1 MQAQETRYYSPEEY
15 LDLETASELR
25 HEYIDGEIIPMTG
38 GSANHNRILRHLTPQ
53 LDVAF
58 EDQDYEVFVTD
69 LRLWIPKKKL
79 FTYPDVMV
87 VADELEFLEN
97 RTDTITNPRV
107 IIEALSDS
115 TKNYDRGEKFEF
127 YRTLESVQ
135 EYILID
141 QYKIH
146 VEQFSKTSKNQW
158 LLTEFDDVNHTLSFE
173 SVLFQIALSTI
184 YRKVKF

>member
-1 MQAQETRYYSPEEY
+1 MQAQDTRYYSPEEY
-15 LDLETASELR
+15 LELETASELR
-25 HEYIDGEIIPMTG
+25 HEYIDGEIVPMTG
-38 GSANHNRILRHLTPQ
+38 GSANHNRILRNLTSA

-87 VADELEFLEN
+87 VAGELEFLEN
-97 RTDTITNPRV
+97 RTDTITNSRV
-107 IIEALSDS
+107 IIEVLSDS

-127 YRTLESVQ
+127 YRTLESLQ
-135 EYILID
+135 EYVLID
-141 QYKIH
+141 QYKVH

-158 LLTEFDDVNHTLSFE
+158 LLTEFEDINNMLSFS
-173 SVLFQIALSTI
+173 SVPFQIALSAI